1 MKNYLYRKLIPL
13 ILCLAVIASLLTS
26 CGSKPVISSSPSKN
40 SSEEQQDFDTY
51 TDKLFRQ
58 EVTGNTINLH
68 YTLSDP
74 ASYGIKNHSISLGSL
89 SKESNAASTAQLENM
104 SAALA
109 KFDYDALTTRQQLT
123 YDVLSSFYTEE
134 LNASS
139 FYYYN
144 EPLRPTT
151 GTHSELPILL
161 AEYAFYRP
169 SDVTD
174 YLSLLSCIEDS
185 FQSIIA
191 FEEEKSKE
199 GLFMSDFAAETVIAS
214 CENFTKNPEEN
225 YLITTFDSRI
235 DAMTDLS
242 DEKKETYK
250 QQNRSLV
257 LNAVIPSYENLAAAL
272 TKLKDTGSNQ
282 GGLCNFSNGT
292 SYYEYLVRTNTG
304 SDKDIPTL
312 QKLTEQKRAEDISAL
327 HTILAENPE
336 LINADETI
344 PNMSDDPTAILETL
358 QKNMLEDF
366 SPAAN
371 TSFEV
376 NYVDSSLEDTLAPAF
391 YLTAPLD
398 NISHNVIYINKGNH
412 YSGIQLFT
420 TLAHEGYPGH
430 LYQTTGS
437 YQAGLEPIR
446 ALLNYPGYVEGWA
459 TYVEMLSYH
468 YAGLEENLAEMMMRN
483 QSALL
488 SLYATIDM
496 GIHYDG
502 WTLADTTQFLTTYGI
517 SDSGVIKN
525 IYELVV
531 EEPSHYLKY
540 YIGYLEFLE
549 LKKYAKEELAD
560 TYSDR
565 AFHQAIIRIGPAPFS
580 ILKDYL
586 TDFIEVTD
594 THPAY

>member
-1 MKNYLYRKLIPL
+1 MKNYFYKKLIPI
-13 ILCLAVIASLLTS
+13 ILCLAVICSLFTS
-26 CGSKPVISSSPSKN
+26 CGLKPVVSSSPSKS
-40 SSEEQQDFDTY
+40 SSEEQQNFDAY
-51 TDKLFRQ
+51 TQKLFLQ

-74 ASYGIKNHSISLGSL
+74 ASYGIKSHPISLGSM
-89 SKESNAASTAQLENM
+89 SKESNDTATAQLENM

-109 KFDYDALTTRQQLT
+109 KFDYDTLTTQQKLT
-123 YDVLSSFYTEE
+123 YDVLNSFYKEE
-134 LNASS
+134 LDASDL
-139 FYYYN
+139 YYYN

-161 AEYAFYRP
+161 AEYAFYCP

-174 YLSLLSCIEDS
+174 YLSLLSCVEDS
-185 FQSIIA
+185 FQDIIS

-199 GLFMSDFAAETVIAS
+199 GLFMSDFAADTVIKS
-214 CENFTKNPEEN
+214 CQDFTENPEEN
-225 YLITTFDSRI
+225 YLISTFNSRI

-242 DEKKETYK
+242 DEKKDTYK
-250 QQNRSLV
+250 QQNKSLV
-257 LNAVIPSYENLAAAL
+257 LNAVIPAYENLAAAL
-272 TKLKDTGSNQ
+272 TRLKNTGSNQ

-336 LINADETI
+336 LINSDDSI
-344 PNMSDDPTAILETL
+344 PNMSDDPAAILQTL
-358 QKNMLEDF
+358 QKNMLVDF
-366 SPAAN
+366 YPAAN
-371 TSFEV
+371 TSFEI
-376 NYVDSSLEDTLAPAF
+376 NYVDPSLEGTLAPAF

-398 NISHNVIYINKGNH
+398 QISHNVIYINKGSN

-468 YAGLEENLAEMMMRN
+468 YAGLEENLAEMLMRN

-502 WTLADTTQFLTTYGI
+502 WTLADTTQFLNTYGI
-517 SDSGVIKN
+517 SDSTVIKN

-549 LKKYAKEELAD
+549 LKKYAKEELQD
-560 TYSDR
+560 SYSDR
-565 AFHQAIIRIGPAPFS
+565 DFHQAIINIGPAPFS
-580 ILKDYL
+580 ILKKYL
-586 TDFIEVTD
+586 KDFYQTS
-594 THPAY
+594 